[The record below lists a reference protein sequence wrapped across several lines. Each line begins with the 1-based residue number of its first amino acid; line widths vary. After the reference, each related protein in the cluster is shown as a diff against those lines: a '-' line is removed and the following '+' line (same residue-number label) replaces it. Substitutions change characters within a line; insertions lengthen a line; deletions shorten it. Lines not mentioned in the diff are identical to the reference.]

1 MMKKSTLLRKI
12 ITSPDMEFL
21 MEAHSGIS
29 AKIVEE
35 AGFRGIWASS
45 LAISA
50 SLGVRDNNEASW
62 TQVVDVAEYMND
74 ATTLPILLDGD
85 TGYGNFNN
93 ARRLVRKLESR
104 NIAGVCIEDKVF
116 PKTNSLAN
124 REKQPLADISE
135 FCGKIRA
142 MKDIQ
147 EDPDFVVVARVEAFI
162 AGWGLEEALAR
173 ADEYRNAGAD
183 AILIHSKKT
192 SAVEIEQFM
201 KAWKNPTPIIVIPTK
216 YYSTPPEKLASLGIR
231 TIIWANHNLRASIT
245 AMQKLSRQL
254 HDEQYLI
261 NIEDTI
267 VPVGEVFRLQGDAE
281 LEAAEQAYLPVAGKS
296 INAIILAASQGKT
309 LGVLTAHIP
318 KALLK
323 IGGKPILFHQI
334 DHFTQMGI
342 KDIVVVRGFAKENV
356 VSDKIRT
363 IDNNDFHNTTE
374 LGSLYLAR
382 DEIRE
387 SSIISYGDLF
397 YKSYILNELVNDDSD
412 ITIIADAD
420 YSRDS
425 GYHEYVKTSI
435 PYSKK
440 LFFKNVRLSQIG
452 PDLEPDEICG
462 EFIGIFKVSR
472 AGGDIVRETLEQMH
486 DRKDFGR
493 LRMKDLFMEI
503 LKGHPVCVKFI
514 KGNWLDINTIAD
526 LQRMDEI

>member
-1 MMKKSTLLRKI
+1 MRKSTLLRKM
-12 ITSPDMEFL
+12 ITSPDLEFL

-29 AKIVEE
+29 AKIVED
-35 AGFRGIWASS
+35 AGFKGIWASS

-50 SLGVRDNNEASW
+50 SLGLRDNNEASW
-62 TQVVDVAEYMND
+62 TQVVDVIEYMND
-74 ATTLPILLDGD
+74 ATMLPILLDGD

-104 NIAGVCIEDKVF
+104 NIAGVCIEDKIF
-116 PKTNSLAN
+116 PKTNSLVD
-124 REKQPLADISE
+124 RKKQPLAEISE

-147 EDPDFVVVARVEAFI
+147 EDPDFVVVARIEAFI
-162 AGWGLEEALAR
+162 AGWGLAEALAR
-173 ADEYRNAGAD
+173 ADEYRDAGAD
-183 AILIHSKKT
+183 AILIHSKKS

-201 KAWKNPTPIIVIPTK
+201 KAWKNQIPVIAIPTN
-216 YYSTPPEKLASLGIR
+216 YYSTPTEKLSSLGIS

-245 AMQKLSRQL
+245 AMQNLSRQL

-267 VPVGEVFRLQGDAE
+267 VSVGEVFRLQGDAE
-281 LEAAEQAYLPVAGKS
+281 LEAAEQAYLPVAGKTV
-296 INAIILAASQGKT
+296 NAIILAASQGKT

-318 KALLK
+318 KALLR

-363 IDNNDFHNTTE
+363 IDNDDFRNTTE
-374 LGSLYLAR
+374 LGSLYLAK

-440 LFFKNVRLSQIG
+440 LFFKNVSLRQIG
-452 PDLEPDEICG
+452 PDLEPGEICG

-472 AGGDIVRETLEQMH
+472 TGGDIVRETLEEMH

-503 LKGHPVCVKFI
+503 LKAHPVCVKFI

-526 LQRMDEI
+526 LQRTDKI